1 MRIFLSLLFFFTLSF
16 GADASI
22 EVVKKVDVSPGVGVE
37 DSSTAYDESLRNS
50 FFKTLVSDLNV
61 LSLFNV
67 DRQHYTTNY
76 ENSDVVVEN
85 RDKDYVIRYKVSEEA
100 DTSFNVTMK
109 IMKKSVVV
117 ATKNYKLKNKNLY
130 VFVAHAMAF
139 DVNEYMGAAPV
150 NWIKSKVLIA
160 RLVSP
165 GQSEI
170 LICDYTLTFS
180 QRIVK
185 GGINVFPKW
194 ANKDQ
199 SAFYYTYLSGRKPVL
214 KLVDIKTGKA
224 SSVLSSDGMI
234 VCSDVSPDGKKLL
247 VTMAPEGQP
256 DIYLY
261 NADSKKSTRLTTY
274 QGIDVGGQFLSDNRV
289 AFISNRLGY
298 PNIFGLTIGSNAV
311 EQLVFEGKSNSS
323 CSAHNGYVVYKARES
338 SETFGDNT
346 FNLHLI
352 STGSSAVRRLTA
364 TGVNEFPR
372 FSGDGDSILY
382 VKEYKQQSSI
392 GIIRLKYNKN
402 YLFPLKYGKIQ
413 SIDW

>member
-199 SAFYYTYLSGRKPVL
+199 SAFYYTYL
-214 KLVDIKTGKA
+214 
-224 SSVLSSDGMI
+224 
-234 VCSDVSPDGKKLL
+234 LL
-247 VTMAPEGQP
+247 T
-256 DIYLY
+256 
-261 NADSKKSTRLTTY
+261 
-274 QGIDVGGQFLSDNRV
+274 
-289 AFISNRLGY
+289 
-298 PNIFGLTIGSNAV
+298 
-311 EQLVFEGKSNSS
+311 
-323 CSAHNGYVVYKARES
+323 
-338 SETFGDNT
+338 
-346 FNLHLI
+346 
-352 STGSSAVRRLTA
+352 
-364 TGVNEFPR
+364 
-372 FSGDGDSILY
+372 
-382 VKEYKQQSSI
+382 
-392 GIIRLKYNKN
+392 
-402 YLFPLKYGKIQ
+402 
-413 SIDW
+413 